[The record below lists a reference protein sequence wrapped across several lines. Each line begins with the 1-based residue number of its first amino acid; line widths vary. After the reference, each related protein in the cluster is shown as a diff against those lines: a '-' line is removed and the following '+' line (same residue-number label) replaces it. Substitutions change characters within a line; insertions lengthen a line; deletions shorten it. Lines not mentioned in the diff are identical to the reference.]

1 AGSAHGRL
9 TVSIGV
15 AAHDGRGDTGT
26 TPARLLHHADLQL
39 YEAKSGGRNA
49 VMPRQERPRL
59 AVV

>member
-1 AGSAHGRL
+1 
-9 TVSIGV
+9 IGV